1 MKENAKW
8 NEVNNRI
15 GGVKGVIK
23 MDNGEKKLP
32 RLVQYDMRER
42 DVAEWAQ
49 TKKEFA
55 KRYNLKKII
64 DCKVAFETEIWR
76 ILVMNDEDEDF
87 QNQDDFKDLEDIIN
101 QKLEENLELT
111 TKLSTYF
118 SLELLN

>member
-55 KRYNLKKII
+55 KLYNLRKII
-64 DCKVAFETEIWR
+64 DCKDGYLSLTR
-76 ILVMNDEDEDF
+76 LVMNDDEEDF
-87 QNQDDFKDLEDIIN
+87 QNQDDFKDLEDI
-101 QKLEENLELT
+101 
-111 TKLSTYF
+111 
-118 SLELLN
+118 LN